1 MSTDSALPAIEVR
14 GLRKQYADGKVA
26 LHGVSLSVQQGE
38 FFGLLGPNGAG
49 KSTLISCLAGI
60 AQPTAGELRILGWD
74 VIRDR
79 RHASM
84 ALGVVPQEIAFD
96 VSLTVR
102 QTLKMQSG
110 LYGVTGNDAWIDE
123 LMEHFALTEKRDSLV
138 RALSG
143 GMKRRVLIAQA
154 LVHKPPVV
162 VLDEPTA
169 GVDVELRHQL
179 WDFFQELNRRGHTI
193 VLTTHYL
200 DEAQSLCDRIAI
212 INDGRIAAMNR
223 TAQILAEFGG
233 TELTCRIE
241 GELPE
246 ALRGRVKAR
255 TGNIYSFMI
264 ADDADLRQILGTA
277 AQAGVRLEDINVRTT
292 SLEDAFVDIIGSCH
306 EPLMKGEFDG

>member
-1 MSTDSALPAIEVR
+1 MSTDRALPAIEVC

-60 AQPTAGELRILGWD
+60 AQPTSGELRILGFD
-74 VIRDR
+74 VLRDR

-110 LYGVTGNDAWIDE
+110 LYGIPENSAWIDE
-123 LMEHFALTEKRDSLV
+123 LIERFALTEKRDSLV
-138 RALSG
+138 RSLSG

-179 WDFFQELNRRGHTI
+179 WDFFQQLNRQGHTI

-200 DEAQSLCDRIAI
+200 DEAQALCDRIAI
-212 INDGRIAAMNR
+212 INNGRIAAMNR

-233 TELTCRIE
+233 TELTCRVV

-246 ALRGRVKAR
+246 TLRARVTAR
-255 TGNIYSFMI
+255 TGNILSFLI
-264 ADDADLRQILGTA
+264 ADDADLHRILSEA
-277 AQAGVRLEDINVRTT
+277 AAAGVRFEDINVHTT
-292 SLEDAFVDIIGSCH
+292 TLEDAFVDIIGSTQDEGGNFH
-306 EPLMKGEFDG
+306 G